1 MGNWRTAQRLYTP
14 LWCGQ
19 ASYPPGAQ
27 ARPWHR
33 HWWGLGRAGAGLRNG
48 DEKRFGSSTGNR
60 IALCGVAVLVKSTN
74 KSTSKKES
82 DPYRQTSKGGHR
94 QHCPALQ
101 PKAAQG
107 LPKAPSIPTG
117 NLQADLQGRAQADL
131 QGRAQQPTSKGSKA
145 GQQQSRA
152 AARNPRQRLPRL
164 PNPNPGTGA
173 GAGTSI

>member
-1 MGNWRTAQRLYTP
+1 MRD
-14 LWCGQ
+14 
-19 ASYPPGAQ
+19 
-27 ARPWHR
+27 
-33 HWWGLGRAGAGLRNG
+33 G

-74 KSTSKKES
+74 KKTNKKKS
-82 DPYRQTSKGGHR
+82 DPYR

-131 QGRAQQPTSKGSKA
+131 QGRAQ
-145 GQQQSRA
+145 A
-152 AARNPRQRLPRL
+152 ALRLPRL
-164 PNPNPGTGA
+164 PNPGTGA